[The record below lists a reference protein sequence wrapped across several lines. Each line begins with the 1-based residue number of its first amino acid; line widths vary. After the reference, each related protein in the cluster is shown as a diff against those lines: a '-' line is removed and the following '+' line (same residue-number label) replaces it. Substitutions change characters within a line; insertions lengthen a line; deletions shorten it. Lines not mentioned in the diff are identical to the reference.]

1 MKNPFNNELGFI
13 NFALYLKQL
22 QDTGNDRRVT
32 PTAEEISKE
41 EFESY
46 IKKETNLALRECR
59 EKQYESMAKS

>member
-1 MKNPFNNELGFI
+1 MNTESLGFI

-32 PTAEEISKE
+32 PVSEEISKE

-59 EKQYESMAKS
+59 EAETKALSTSFSL

>member
-1 MKNPFNNELGFI
+1 MKIFTNKHGTL

-32 PTAEEISKE
+32 PIAEEISKE

-46 IKKETNLALRECR
+46 IKKETNLALRECCITAG
-59 EKQYESMAKS
+59 EVFSS